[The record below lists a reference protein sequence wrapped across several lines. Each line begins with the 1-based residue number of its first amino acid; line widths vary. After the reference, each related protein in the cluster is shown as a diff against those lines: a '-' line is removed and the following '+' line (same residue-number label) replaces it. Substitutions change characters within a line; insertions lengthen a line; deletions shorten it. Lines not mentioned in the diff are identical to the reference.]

1 MSDKENSTGFNPF
14 ADYSPYLAL
23 YQGTGTL
30 TLSTQQTT
38 ACTFEAG
45 QLKKGDIFLVCK
57 NLELAFPSILFLTP
71 NPPAV
76 LRFDGITNK
85 GFHLSSAAEI
95 ILTGTIS
102 TTEVTCWLRT
112 LSVDMV
118 KDIVPYQVHY
128 GLTNFLLTQP
138 FPLHLAHAGVVID
151 VRVEPIQQY
160 ENISNYVRMLKMVDV
175 TCEVTGLLAGRPP
188 DEQFTETVDNLCY
201 LLSVA
206 QGIKINWLYQTFS
219 SVTGECLS
227 QIHQSRV
234 AKIFRSG
241 PIIPNSHIHDF
252 IEKTYDTYVNNRERY
267 QLNTRIIDLYLDA
280 KAESDYLQVR
290 GAKMAIALE
299 ATKAV
304 FTNLQDN
311 PVHENILT
319 GSAFKKLQKE
329 FCNQMPLLLE
339 KAHLASIDGLSE
351 KICDKLPELKR
362 RAFRDLLDDRKKSAL
377 FSPEISW
384 YMKGASIVKRKHKK
398 LKHRQ
403 VIRK

>member
-1 MSDKENSTGFNPF
+1 
-14 ADYSPYLAL
+14 
-23 YQGTGTL
+23 
-30 TLSTQQTT
+30 
-38 ACTFEAG
+38 
-45 QLKKGDIFLVCK
+45 
-57 NLELAFPSILFLTP
+57 
-71 NPPAV
+71 
-76 LRFDGITNK
+76 
-85 GFHLSSAAEI
+85 
-95 ILTGTIS
+95 
-102 TTEVTCWLRT
+102 
-112 LSVDMV
+112 
-118 KDIVPYQVHY
+118 
-128 GLTNFLLTQP
+128 
-138 FPLHLAHAGVVID
+138 
-151 VRVEPIQQY
+151 
-160 ENISNYVRMLKMVDV
+160 MLKMVDV

-362 RAFRDLLDDRKKSAL
+362 RAFRDLLDDIFERIHFQIDDQEKERFIQSRNKLVHEGRFYCEAEAQKAQTPPSHQEMTLEYFFMVSVALPTKS
-377 FSPEISW
+377 F
-384 YMKGASIVKRKHKK
+384 
-398 LKHRQ
+398 
-403 VIRK
+403 